1 MHLPSVLFALHK
13 VDDLME
19 GKEDEM
25 AADLAK
31 YERYAE
37 LLKTLGH
44 PVRLC
49 IVNGLMSSEC
59 NVTGI
64 QECLGLPQSTI
75 SQHLGIL
82 KSRGIIKGERCGL
95 EIIYSVVDEDV
106 KKIVRTLMEAEP
118 FQKK

>member
-1 MHLPSVLFALHK
+1 MVSRL
-13 VDDLME
+13 
-19 GKEDEM
+19 
-25 AADLAK
+25 AD
-31 YERYAE
+31 YERKAE
-37 LLKTLGH
+37 LLKILGH

-49 IVNGLMSSEC
+49 IVNGLITKEC

-82 KSRGIIKGERCGL
+82 KAHGIIKGRRNGL

-106 KKIVRTLMEAEP
+106 IRLVRAFMKEAQP
-118 FQKK
+118 FQNV